1 MKSAS
6 KFEIAAARLWN
17 VLNEGKS
24 FHPVFVLGTF
34 LLLHLTDLFS
44 GEFWV
49 RSLPALALTLPLVLL
64 FIRYD
69 FPLKLRRALWV
80 FLLVFVILFRFV
92 DFGALALALGLY
104 VFFTVFFW
112 GTFYYH
118 LRTGAPKTNFVRF
131 WKLVLENPDSTSGNF
146 QEQVPKAL
154 LALFALEYLISEP
167 VSGGRVALVLG
178 FTAAL
183 AVASYLLHRWFF
195 DWKPVYPA
203 EPTREVN
210 EGEPLARRVIVV
222 VIDGCR
228 LDRFHEAE
236 KPYLERKMA
245 EGTRYT
251 TVETTY
257 PARTVVCFSSMF
269 TGAAPERHGITSNL
283 VLKLGLRVESIFG
296 ALRRADKKGRLVG
309 IAHLIDAFGDDV
321 ASVTS
326 VAHNDK
332 IDHNLIAAARRELS
346 EHDPE
351 LLVLQLLAVD
361 QNGHV
366 RGTYYPEYVERI
378 EITDRLIEEF
388 MDWCGDNGYLD
399 DETAVILMADHGQG
413 IGIGAH
419 GHLSEGE
426 RHVPFALWGSGVAE
440 GQVVEEPASILDLAP
455 TISYLLGVEP
465 PRGSTGRVLKK
476 ALAEKGEA

>member
-6 KFEIAAARLWN
+6 KFEIVAARAWN

-34 LLLHLTDLFS
+34 LLLHFTQLADTS
-44 GEFWV
+44 FWV
-49 RSLPALALTLPLVLL
+49 RALPALGLTLPLVAI

-69 FPLKLRRALWV
+69 FPLKLRWALPCY
-80 FLLVFVILFRFV
+80 LVLFVVVFRF
-92 DFGALALALGLY
+92 FSPGALLLALGLY

-131 WKLVLENPDSTSGNF
+131 WRLVLENPDSTSGNF
-146 QEQVPKAL
+146 LEQVPKAL
-154 LALFALEYLISEP
+154 LTLFMLQYLVFEPIS
-167 VSGGRVALVLG
+167 VGRVGLVLG
-178 FTAAL
+178 FTAIVG
-183 AVASYLLHRWFF
+183 VASYLVHERFF
-195 DWKPVYPA
+195 DWKPSYPLQA
-203 EPTREVN
+203 TQDVN
-210 EGEPLARRVIVV
+210 RDEPLARRVIVI

-236 KPYLERKMA
+236 KPYLEKMILGGVTF
-245 EGTRYT
+245 ES
-251 TVETTY
+251 VETVY

-269 TGAAPERHGITSNL
+269 TGAPPQVHGITSNL
-283 VLKLGLRVESIFG
+283 VLKLGLKVDSVFD
-296 ALRRADKKGRLVG
+296 ALRSAGKKGRLVG

-332 IDHNLIAAARRELS
+332 IDQNLIAAARRQLQEQ
-346 EHDPE
+346 DPD

-388 MDWCGDNGYLD
+388 MSWCEDEGYLD
-399 DETAVILMADHGQG
+399 GAAVVLMADHGQG
-413 IGIGAH
+413 RGIGAH

-426 RHVPFALWGSGVAE
+426 RFVPFAMWGSGVAR
-440 GQVVEEPASILDLAP
+440 QQTVQDPHSILDLAP
-455 TISYLLGVEP
+455 TICYLLGLDP
-465 PRGSTGRVLKK
+465 PGGSVGRIPIR
-476 ALAEKGEA
+476 ALERER

>member
-1 MKSAS
+1 LRAAS
-6 KFEIAAARLWN
+6 RFEIVAARVWN

-34 LLLHLTDLFS
+34 LLLHVSQWLD
-44 GEFWV
+44 GDFWA
-49 RSLPALALTLPLVLL
+49 RALPAIGLAVPLVAI
-64 FIRYD
+64 FVRYD
-69 FPLKLRRALWV
+69 FPLKLRWALWG
-80 FLLVFVILFRFV
+80 FLGLFVLVFRFV
-92 DFGALALALGLY
+92 DVGALLLVLGLY

-112 GTFYYH
+112 GTLYYH

-131 WKLVLENPDSTSGNF
+131 WRLVLENPDSTSGNF
-146 QEQVPKAL
+146 LEQVPKAL
-154 LALFALEYLISEP
+154 LALLTLEYL
-167 VSGGRVALVLG
+167 VAQPLSLRRAGLVLG
-178 FTAAL
+178 FAA
-183 AVASYLLHRWFF
+183 AVGVASYLVHRLFF
-195 DWKPVYPA
+195 DWKPEYPR
-203 EPTREVN
+203 EPTRDVN
-210 EGEPLARRVIVV
+210 RGKPLARRVIIV

-228 LDRFHEAE
+228 RDRFHEAE

-245 EGTRYT
+245 AGTIFES
-251 TVETTY
+251 VETVY

-269 TGAAPERHGITSNL
+269 TGAPPETHGITSNL
-283 VLKLGLRVESIFG
+283 VLKLGLEVESVFDSLRKFG
-296 ALRRADKKGRLVG
+296 KKGRLVG

-332 IDHNLIAAARRELS
+332 IDHNLIAAARREIE
-346 EHDPE
+346 EHDPD

-388 MDWCGDNGYLD
+388 MGWCEDRGYLED
-399 DETAVILMADHGQG
+399 AAVIVMADHGQG
-413 IGIGAH
+413 RGIGAH

-426 RHVPFALWGSGVAE
+426 RFVPFAMWGSGVAD
-440 GQVVEEPASILDLAP
+440 GRVVKDPRSVLDLAP
-455 TISYLLGVEP
+455 TICYLLGVEP
-465 PRGSTGRVLKK
+465 PDGSVGRVLEEALEK
-476 ALAEKGEA
+476 AP

>member
-1 MKSAS
+1 LKPAS
-6 KFEIAAARLWN
+6 KFEIVAARAWN

-34 LLLHLTDLFS
+34 LLLHAAGLTN
-44 GEFWV
+44 GEFWS
-49 RSLPALALTLPLVLL
+49 RALPGILLAAPLVLV
-64 FIRYD
+64 FVYYD
-69 FPLKLRRALWV
+69 FPLRLRWALWI
-80 FLLVFVILFRFV
+80 FLAAFVFVFRFV
-92 DFGALALALGLY
+92 DFGAVFLALGLY

-118 LRTGAPKTNFVRF
+118 LRTGAPRNNFVRF
-131 WKLVLENPDSTSGNF
+131 WRLVLENPDSTSGNF
-146 QEQVPKAL
+146 LEQIPKAL
-154 LALFALEYLISEP
+154 IALLVLEYLVAAP
-167 VSGGRVALVLG
+167 LTAGRAGLVLG
-178 FTAAL
+178 FTAV
-183 AVASYLLHRWFF
+183 VAIAGYFIHRLLF
-195 DWKPVYPA
+195 DWKPVYPV
-203 EPTREVN
+203 EPTRELN
-210 EGEPLARRVIVV
+210 RDAALARRVIVV

-236 KPYLERKMA
+236 KPYLERMMQSGSVY
-245 EGTRYT
+245 ES
-251 TVETTY
+251 VETVY

-269 TGAAPERHGITSNL
+269 TGAAPEAHGIRSNL
-283 VLKLGLRVESIFG
+283 VLKFGLKVESIFDV
-296 ALRRADKKGRLVG
+296 LRRAGKRGRIVG

-332 IDHNLIAAARRELS
+332 IDGNLIAAAEREL
-346 EHDPE
+346 EEQDPD

-378 EITDRLIEEF
+378 EITDQLIEGF
-388 MDWCGDNGYLD
+388 MGWCGERGYLD

-413 IGIGAH
+413 RGIGAH

-426 RHVPFALWGSGVAE
+426 RFVPFAMWGSGIAK
-440 GQVVEEPASILDLAP
+440 GQTIKEPASIMDLAP

-465 PRGSTGRVLKK
+465 PKGSTGRVLMD
-476 ALAEKGEA
+476 ALARERAS

>member
-1 MKSAS
+1 MKPAS
-6 KFEIAAARLWN
+6 KFEILAARLWN

-34 LLLHLTDLFS
+34 LLSHLAELFDPAD
-44 GEFWV
+44 WM
-49 RSLPALALTLPLVLL
+49 RSLPALLAVAPLVLV
-64 FIRYD
+64 FVRYD
-69 FPLKLRRALWV
+69 FPLKLRWALWA
-80 FLLVFVILFRFV
+80 FLVAFVLLFRFV
-92 DFGALALALGLY
+92 DLAAFGLALGLY

-112 GTFYYH
+112 GTLYYH

-131 WKLVLENPDSTSGNF
+131 WRLVLENPDSTSGNF
-146 QEQVPKAL
+146 LEQVPKAL
-154 LALFALEYLISEP
+154 LALFALEYLVVEP
-167 VSGGRVALVLG
+167 ASAGRV
-178 FTAAL
+178 L
-183 AVASYLLHRWFF
+183 AVLIFTLAVGVASFLVHKYLF
-195 DWKPVYPA
+195 DWKPVYPD

-210 EGEPLARRVIVV
+210 VGEPLARRVIVV

-236 KPYLERKMA
+236 KPYLERMMA
-245 EGTRYT
+245 RGTVYES
-251 TVETTY
+251 VETAY

-283 VLKLGLRVESIFG
+283 VLKLGLRVESVFD
-296 ALRRADKKGRLVG
+296 ALRRRGKAGKLVG
-309 IAHLIDAFGDDV
+309 IAHLIDAFGHEDV

-332 IDHNLIAAARRELS
+332 IDGNLIAATKREL
-346 EHDPE
+346 EEYDPD

-378 EITDRLIEEF
+378 EITDSLIEEF
-388 MDWCGDNGYLD
+388 MGWCEGKGYLED
-399 DETAVILMADHGQG
+399 AVVILMADHGQG
-413 IGIGAH
+413 RGIGAH

-426 RHVPFALWGSGVAE
+426 RFVPFAMWGKGIAE
-440 GQVVEEPASILDLAP
+440 GRVVSEPRSILDLAP

-465 PRGSTGRVLKK
+465 PSGSTGRVLTR
-476 ALAEKGEA
+476 ALERGDS

>member
-1 MKSAS
+1 MKPAS
-6 KFEIAAARLWN
+6 KFEIVAARMWN

-24 FHPVFVLGTF
+24 FHPVFMLGTF
-34 LLLHLTDLFS
+34 LLLHLPQLGS
-44 GEFWV
+44 AEFWG
-49 RSLPALALTLPLVLL
+49 RALPALALTAPLVLL
-64 FIRYD
+64 FVRYD
-69 FPLKLRRALWV
+69 FPLKLRWALWA
-80 FLLVFVILFRFV
+80 FLAVFVAVFRFV
-92 DFGALALALGLY
+92 DPGALALAFGLY

-131 WKLVLENPDSTSGNF
+131 WRLVLENPDSTSGNF
-146 QEQVPKAL
+146 QEQMPKAL
-154 LALFALEYLISEP
+154 LALFTLEYLLAEP
-167 VSGGRVALVLG
+167 LTAGRAGLVLG

-183 AVASYLLHRWFF
+183 GISAYLIHKKFF
-195 DWKPVYPA
+195 DWKPVYPT
-203 EPTREVN
+203 EPTKEIN
-210 EGEPLARRVIVV
+210 TAGPLAKRVIVV

-236 KPYLERKMA
+236 KPYLEKMMA
-245 EGTRYT
+245 GGTVYDS
-251 TVETTY
+251 VETTY

-269 TGAAPERHGITSNL
+269 TGAVPESHGITSNL
-283 VLKLGLRVESIFG
+283 VLKLGLKVESIFDV
-296 ALRRADKKGRLVG
+296 LRRHGKKGRLVG
-309 IAHLIDAFGDDV
+309 IAHLIDSFGDDV

-332 IDHNLIAAARRELS
+332 IDQNLIAAARRELK

-351 LLVLQLLAVD
+351 LLILQLLAVD

-378 EITDRLIEEF
+378 EITDRLIEDF
-388 MDWCGDNGYLD
+388 MHWCEENGYLD
-399 DETAVILMADHGQG
+399 EETTVILMADHGQG
-413 IGIGAH
+413 RGIGAH

-426 RHVPFALWGSGVAE
+426 RYVPFAMWGSGITK
-440 GQVVEEPASILDLAP
+440 GQTVERPSSILDVAP

-465 PRGSTGRVLKK
+465 PAGSTGRVLEG
-476 ALAEKGEA
+476 ALEERR

>member
-1 MKSAS
+1 MKPAS
-6 KFEIAAARLWN
+6 RFEIIAARCWN

-24 FHPVFVLGTF
+24 FHPVFVLGVF
-34 LLLHLTDLFS
+34 LLLHLTQLW
-44 GEFWV
+44 GVEFWG
-49 RSLPALALTLPLVLL
+49 RALPALALTAPLVLL

-69 FPLKLRRALWV
+69 FPLKLRWSLWAFLAA
-80 FLLVFVILFRFV
+80 FLLVFRFV
-92 DFGALALALGLY
+92 GFGALALAFGLY

-131 WKLVLENPDSTSGNF
+131 WRLVLENPDSTSGNF
-146 QEQVPKAL
+146 QEQMPKAL
-154 LALFALEYLISEP
+154 LVLFTLEYLLAEP
-167 VSGGRVALVLG
+167 LTAGRIGLVLG
-178 FTAAL
+178 FTAMLGISA
-183 AVASYLLHRWFF
+183 YLIHAKFF
-195 DWKPVYPA
+195 DWKPVYPS

-210 EGEPLARRVIVV
+210 HGEPLAKRVIVV

-228 LDRFHEAE
+228 LDRFHEAD
-236 KPYLERKMA
+236 KPYLEKMMA
-245 EGTRYT
+245 GGTVYDS
-251 TVETTY
+251 VETTY

-269 TGAAPERHGITSNL
+269 TGAAPEKHGITSNL
-283 VLKLGLRVESIFG
+283 VLKLGLKVENIFDV
-296 ALRRADKKGRLVG
+296 LRRHGKKSRLVG
-309 IAHLIDAFGDDV
+309 IAHLIDSFGDDV

-332 IDHNLIAAARRELS
+332 IDQNLIAAARRELE

-351 LLVLQLLAVD
+351 LLILQLLAVD

-378 EITDRLIEEF
+378 EITDRLIEDF
-388 MDWCGDNGYLD
+388 MQWCKANGYLD
-399 DETAVILMADHGQG
+399 EDTAVILMADHGQG
-413 IGIGAH
+413 RGIGAH

-426 RHVPFALWGSGVAE
+426 RYVPFAMWGSGITKAQSIE
-440 GQVVEEPASILDLAP
+440 DPASILDVAP

-465 PRGSTGRVLKK
+465 PAGSTGRVLED
-476 ALAEKGEA
+476 ALEERR

>member
-1 MKSAS
+1 MKAAS
-6 KFEIAAARLWN
+6 KFEIVAARIWN

-24 FHPVFVLGTF
+24 FHLVFVLGTF
-34 LLLHLTDLFS
+34 LLLHTPDLERP
-44 GEFWV
+44 GFWGAA
-49 RSLPALALTLPLVLL
+49 LPALALSAPLVLL
-64 FIRYD
+64 FVRYD
-69 FPLKLRRALWV
+69 FPLKLRWALWV
-80 FLLVFVILFRFV
+80 YLTVFVLVFRFV
-92 DFGALALALGLY
+92 DFGAFALVVGLY

-131 WKLVLENPDSTSGNF
+131 WRLVLENPDSTSGNF
-146 QEQVPKAL
+146 LEQMPKAL
-154 LALFALEYLISEP
+154 TVLFVLEYL
-167 VSGGRVALVLG
+167 VSGPVTSGK
-178 FTAAL
+178 AL
-183 AVASYLLHRWFF
+183 AVLAFTAVVGAGAWWVHRRFF
-195 DWKPVYPA
+195 DWKPVYPS
-203 EPTREVN
+203 EPTGVVN
-210 EGEPLARRVIVV
+210 RGDALAKRVIVV

-236 KPYLERKMA
+236 KPYLEKMMA
-245 EGTRYT
+245 GGTVYQG
-251 TVETTY
+251 VETVY
-257 PARTVVCFSSMF
+257 PARTVVCFSSMP

-283 VLKLGLRVESIFG
+283 VLKLGLKVESVFDV
-296 ALRRADKKGRLVG
+296 LRRAGKKGRLVG

-332 IDHNLIAAARRELS
+332 IDGNLIAAGRRELE
-346 EHDPE
+346 EHDPD

-361 QNGHV
+361 QNGHT

-388 MDWCGDNGYLD
+388 MAHCEEGGYLRNA
-399 DETAVILMADHGQG
+399 AVILMADHGQG
-413 IGIGAH
+413 RGIGAH

-426 RHVPFALWGSGVAE
+426 RFVPFAMWGSGIAE
-440 GQVVEEPASILDLAP
+440 GRIESKPRSILDLAP

-465 PRGSTGRVLKK
+465 PKGSTGRVLKE
-476 ALAEKGEA
+476 ALDEERP

>member
-1 MKSAS
+1 MKPAS
-6 KFEIAAARLWN
+6 RFEIVAARMWN
-17 VLNEGKS
+17 VLNEGRS

-34 LLLHLTDLFS
+34 LLLHLAQLGS
-44 GEFWV
+44 AEFWG
-49 RSLPALALTLPLVLL
+49 RALPALALTAPLVLL
-64 FIRYD
+64 FVRYD
-69 FPLKLRRALWV
+69 FPLRLRWALWV
-80 FLLVFVILFRFV
+80 FLAAFVVVFRFV
-92 DFGALALALGLY
+92 DLGALALALGLY

-118 LRTGAPKTNFVRF
+118 LRTGAPKTNFIRF
-131 WKLVLENPDSTSGNF
+131 WRLVLENPDSTSGNF

-154 LALFALEYLISEP
+154 LALFTLEYLL
-167 VSGGRVALVLG
+167 SGPLVADRALLVLG

-183 AVASYLLHRWFF
+183 GVASYLIHKKFF
-195 DWKPVYPA
+195 DWKPVYPT
-203 EPTREVN
+203 EPTRRVN
-210 EGEPLARRVIVV
+210 RGEPLARRVIVV

-236 KPYLERKMA
+236 KPYLEKMMA
-245 EGTRYT
+245 GGTVYES
-251 TVETTY
+251 VETTY

-283 VLKLGLRVESIFG
+283 VLKLGLKVESVFD
-296 ALRRADKKGRLVG
+296 ALRRAGKKGRLVG

-332 IDHNLIAAARRELS
+332 IDQNLIAAAKRELE

-378 EITDRLIEEF
+378 EITDRLIEDF
-388 MDWCGDNGYLD
+388 MDWCEKNGYLD
-399 DETAVILMADHGQG
+399 EQTAVVLMADHGQG
-413 IGIGAH
+413 RGIGAH

-426 RHVPFALWGSGVAE
+426 RFVPFAMWGSSITK
-440 GQVVEEPASILDLAP
+440 GQSVKEPASVLDLAP
-455 TISYLLGVEP
+455 TVCYLLGVEP
-465 PRGSTGRVLKK
+465 PAGSTGRVLED
-476 ALAEKGEA
+476 ALEEERR

>member
-1 MKSAS
+1 MKPAS
-6 KFEIAAARLWN
+6 KFEIVVARYWN

-34 LLLHLTDLFS
+34 LLLHLFQV
-44 GEFWV
+44 GEMEFWAKT
-49 RSLPALALTLPLVLL
+49 LPAVLLTAPLVLL
-64 FIRYD
+64 FVYYD
-69 FPLKLRRALWV
+69 FPLKLRWALWV
-80 FLLVFVILFRFV
+80 FLAVFVLVFRFV
-92 DFGALALALGLY
+92 DLPALALALGLY

-131 WKLVLENPDSTSGNF
+131 WRLVLENPDSTSGNF
-146 QEQVPKAL
+146 LEQVPKAL
-154 LALFALEYLISEP
+154 LALFTLEYLVSEP
-167 VSGGRVALVLG
+167 LSAERISLVLL
-178 FTAAL
+178 FTATL
-183 AVASYLLHRWFF
+183 GVASYLIHKRFF
-195 DWKPVYPA
+195 DWKPIYPT
-203 EPTREVN
+203 EPTRDVN
-210 EGEPLARRVIVV
+210 DDAPLAKRVIVV

-228 LDRFHEAE
+228 LDRFREAE
-236 KPYLERKMA
+236 KPYLEKMMDR
-245 EGTRYT
+245 GTIYEN
-251 TVETTY
+251 VETVY

-269 TGAAPERHGITSNL
+269 SGAAPERHGISSNL
-283 VLKLGLRVESIFG
+283 VLKLGLKLESIFDV
-296 ALRRADKKGRLVG
+296 LRRHGKVGRLVG

-332 IDHNLIAAARRELS
+332 IDQNLIAAAEREL
-346 EHDPE
+346 EERDPD

-361 QNGHV
+361 QNGHT

-388 MDWCGDNGYLD
+388 MRWCEERGYLKD
-399 DETAVILMADHGQG
+399 AAVILMADHGQG
-413 IGIGAH
+413 RGIGAH

-426 RHVPFALWGSGVAE
+426 RFVPFAMWGSGIAQ
-440 GQVVEEPASILDLAP
+440 GRAIDEPRSILDLAS

-465 PRGSTGRVLKK
+465 PQGSTGRVLKD
-476 ALAEKGEA
+476 ALARERA

>member
-1 MKSAS
+1 MKPAS
-6 KFEIAAARLWN
+6 RFEIIAARVWN

-34 LLLHLTDLFS
+34 LLLHLTRLGDAS
-44 GEFWV
+44 FWG
-49 RSLPALALTLPLVLL
+49 RALPALALAAPLVAL
-64 FIRYD
+64 FVRYD
-69 FPLKLRRALWV
+69 FPLKLRWALWAYLVLFV
-80 FLLVFVILFRFV
+80 FMFRFV
-92 DFGALALALGLY
+92 DPAAFALAPGLY

-118 LRTGAPKTNFVRF
+118 LRTGAPKTNFLRF
-131 WKLVLENPDSTSGNF
+131 WRLVLENPDSTSGNF
-146 QEQVPKAL
+146 LEQMPKAL
-154 LALFALEYLISEP
+154 LVLFTLEYLVDAPFST
-167 VSGGRVALVLG
+167 GRAGLALG

-183 AVASYLLHRWFF
+183 AVVSYLIHKHFF
-195 DWKPVYPA
+195 DWKPVYPLK
-203 EPTREVN
+203 PTGDVNRER
-210 EGEPLARRVIVV
+210 PLARRVMVV

-236 KPYLERKMA
+236 KPYLERMMVG
-245 EGTRYT
+245 GTVYES
-251 TVETTY
+251 VETTY

-283 VLKLGLRVESIFG
+283 VLKLGLKVESVFD
-296 ALRRADKKGRLVG
+296 ALRRAGKSGRLVG

-332 IDHNLIAAARRELS
+332 IDQNLIAAARREL
-346 EHDPE
+346 EERDPD

-388 MDWCGDNGYLD
+388 MAWCESEGYLD

-426 RHVPFALWGSGVAE
+426 RFVPFAMWGSGIRTSHKVTD
-440 GQVVEEPASILDLAP
+440 PASILDLTP
-455 TISYLLGVEP
+455 TICYLLGIEP
-465 PRGSTGRVLKK
+465 PSGSTGRVLKD
-476 ALAEKGEA
+476 ALERP